1 VEKKYLVPGWT
12 MVAGLVVWVA
22 FVVANEVGGGAIGRS
37 PWLAV
42 GPVLVVGGLVVFS
55 AVRCRQ
61 IGGPRMGGFV
71 RAGMLAVMT
80 AVTFWRIGAVSAGVL
95 AVATALVGMVVLTA
109 TEQQGSVQ
117 EG

>member
-1 VEKKYLVPGWT
+1 VEKKYHVPGLT
-12 MVAGLVVWVA
+12 MVAGLVIWVA
-22 FVVANEVGGGAIGRS
+22 FVVTNEVSGGAIGRS
-37 PWLAV
+37 PWLAA
-42 GPVLVVGGLVVFS
+42 GLASALGGLVVFS

-61 IGGPRMGGFV
+61 ISGPRMGGFV

-95 AVATALVGMVVLTA
+95 AVATIMTGLVVLA
-109 TEQQGSVQ
+109 AAGQSVSAQ